1 MNEIARLIAARAQR
15 SPDTPY
21 LLAARAPQG
30 GGKPAVVTFGELAAR
45 VAAAGEAFWR
55 ADLLP
60 GARVGLRGSDPLA
73 VAVAWLALVAS
84 GRVAAPA
91 APDLRGERFE
101 RWQAAVA
108 PAALLEPGG
117 PAGDRLTPL
126 GGAPQQTVEPAGVL
140 LTSSGTTGPPKLVA
154 LSTDQLLHT
163 AGNVVAAHGLTRQD
177 RAFNPLP
184 LHHVNAE
191 VVGLL
196 AALVAGS
203 SVVLDDRFH
212 RTGFWLTVDRS
223 GATWLNAVPAILA
236 VLAATDP
243 EHPVPARLRFARSAS
258 APLPPAVRRAFEE
271 RTGLPVVET
280 YGMTEAGSQIAAG
293 TLGAAVPGSVGRPVG
308 VELRVV
314 ADDGTPA
321 AVDVPGRVQIRGAG
335 VITRYAGGPAAAGQE
350 MLTADGWLETGDVG
364 RVAAD
369 GSLFLLGRRDDVIN
383 RGGEKIFPAE
393 VEDVLLG
400 TGVLRQAVVVGLP
413 DPVLGR
419 VPVAVV
425 VPRDPCA
432 LADDGARQA
441 LVATLEAAAEQ
452 ALERVR
458 RPVRFYVLAAVPG
471 ASDAAPGAPGGPG
484 AGGLGKVSRRRV
496 AEALQQPTVPVG
508 S

>member
-1 MNEIARLIAARAQR
+1 M
-15 SPDTPY
+15 
-21 LLAARAPQG
+21 
-30 GGKPAVVTFGELAAR
+30 
-45 VAAAGEAFWR
+45 
-55 ADLLP
+55 
-60 GARVGLRGSDPLA
+60 
-73 VAVAWLALVAS
+73 
-84 GRVAAPA
+84 
-91 APDLRGERFE
+91 
-101 RWQAAVA
+101 
-108 PAALLEPGG
+108 
-117 PAGDRLTPL
+117 
-126 GGAPQQTVEPAGVL
+126 
-140 LTSSGTTGPPKLVA
+140 
-154 LSTDQLLHT
+154 
-163 AGNVVAAHGLTRQD
+163 
-177 RAFNPLP
+177 
-184 LHHVNAE
+184 
-191 VVGLL
+191 
-196 AALVAGS
+196 
-203 SVVLDDRFH
+203 
-212 RTGFWLTVDRS
+212 TVDRS

-321 AVDVPGRVQIRGAG
+321 AVDAPGRVQIRGAG

-383 RGGEKIFPAE
+383 RGGEKIFPGE

-441 LVATLEAAAEQ
+441 LVATLEAAAER

-458 RPVRFYVLAAVPG
+458 RPARFYVLAAVPG
-471 ASDAAPGAPGGPG
+471 SS